1 MLYITQQGAVYMRL
15 GYFCSY
21 TPEEIIMA
29 AGCRPVRLFPA
40 CAPGGVTDRHLQ
52 TFACGYARSSLECLL
67 GGTMDGLDGVIIPAA
82 CDSMRAVA
90 EILRLT
96 FPARFVFFLNL
107 PLRLDSPAAA
117 HFYRSELA
125 ALLQALEKYTGRSVT
140 AQQMEEAMNLT
151 AHFQAGLGRL
161 WYGMDTSGNNGGIA
175 EMVPPA
181 VPGAD
186 CRQAAE
192 NAGRG
197 GRGAGWSSVRRFA
210 LLQRWLGMD
219 RQAALDELQHLLSA
233 VAAGCSPVDGERV
246 EDGSQA
252 AVSPPAPAGYP
263 VLAIGASLADVS
275 WLEMLEK
282 GGLQVVGD
290 DLCSGSRYFVS
301 IPTPGPTEQ
310 CSMTESAVP
319 GPGGEKT
326 LDVLMARLTER
337 YINRIPCPTKFPA
350 APKREVFWQWLCRHC
365 RPAGVVYFQNIY
377 CEPHGFDFPHLKAW
391 WVEKGL
397 PLLRLDVEPGRPPG
411 EAELTRVQAFAE
423 MLGGGKA

>member
-1 MLYITQQGAVYMRL
+1 MRL

-29 AGCRPVRLFPA
+29 AGCQPVRLFPT
-40 CAPGGVTDRHLQ
+40 CAPGGAADRHLQ
-52 TFACGYARSSLECLL
+52 TFACGYARSALEYLL
-67 GGTMDGLDGVIIPAA
+67 GGSTDGLDGVIIPAA

-117 HFYRSELA
+117 HFYCSELA
-125 ALLQALEKYTGRSVT
+125 ALLLALEQYTGRSVT
-140 AQQMEEAMNLT
+140 AQQLEEAIALMANLRV
-151 AHFQAGLGRL
+151 GLGRL
-161 WYGMDTSGNNGGIA
+161 WYGVEQAGQAGGMAEIA
-175 EMVPPA
+175 PPA
-181 VPGAD
+181 VPGTD

-192 NAGRG
+192 NAGQE
-197 GRGAGWSSVRRFA
+197 GRCASWHSLRRFV

-219 RQAALDELQHLLSA
+219 RQAALSELQELLLT
-233 VAAGCSPVDGERV
+233 VAAERSEEGAQTAVCPPVSA
-246 EDGSQA
+246 GS
-252 AVSPPAPAGYP
+252 P
-263 VLAIGASLADVS
+263 VLAIGASLADVA
-275 WLEMLEK
+275 WLEILEK
-282 GGLQVVGD
+282 GGLKVVGD

-301 IPTPGPTEQ
+301 LPEPAGRGCPALISGEEPGG
-310 CSMTESAVP
+310 CSATGETHSGSAVP
-319 GPGGEKT
+319 QEEKERQ
-326 LDVLMARLTER
+326 VLLADLAGH

-350 APKREVFWQWLCRHC
+350 APKRELFWQWLQQHC
-365 RPAGVVYFQNIY
+365 RPVGVVYFQNIY

-391 WVEKGL
+391 WAEKGL